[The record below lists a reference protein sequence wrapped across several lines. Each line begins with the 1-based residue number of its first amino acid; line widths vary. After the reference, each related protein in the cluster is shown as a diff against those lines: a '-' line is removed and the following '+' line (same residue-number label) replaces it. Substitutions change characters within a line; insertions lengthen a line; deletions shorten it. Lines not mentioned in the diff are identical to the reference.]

1 MRICVLRPRLRV
13 AAEFSQFQSVTDA
26 DDVVVA
32 IRALTAGGLSE
43 KPYSLS
49 SAGRLNVKKTAV
61 LTLV

>member
-1 MRICVLRPRLRV
+1 MRICVLRARLRV

-32 IRALTAGGLSE
+32 IRALSAGGLSE

-49 SAGRLNVKKTAV
+49 SSGRLFYN
-61 LTLV
+61 